1 MAVIGLAAFGH
12 RQIIWSFRDLLIR
25 VTINWPL
32 ILLET
37 TIIMYSKST
46 RRPARSGNTMLPRRP
61 NLDSWLAKTLWAGR
75 VCRQLLYSSNTY
87 LVFVPMF
94 RMER

>member
-1 MAVIGLAAFGH
+1 MAVIGLVAFGH

-25 VTINWPL
+25 ATINWLL
-32 ILLET
+32 ISLET

-46 RRPARSGNTMLPRRP
+46 RRLARSGNTMLPSRP
-61 NLDSWLAKTLWAGR
+61 NLDSWLAKTLWVGR
-75 VCRQLLYSSNTY
+75 ACHQLPCSSNTY

-94 RMER
+94 RTGR